1 MFSLIDRWTANI
13 RISRKLF
20 IAPSIAIVLLSLMAP
35 LALTSLSEQAR
46 LLDRLTTTEVDKSA
60 TVAALER
67 AVPEAGG
74 LLNRLLALGSNSS
87 DEKGLEKV
95 GKEMEA
101 RLNDAASMVAKL
113 AGLNLTPQ
121 ERQVV
126 EDIDKTLKSYSGI
139 SKQIASMVAADAA
152 TAYMMSANGEKNYSD
167 LLTKLNELLDIER
180 AQAAAAHESSAATAR
195 SARLGFIALFVAAV
209 AIAVL
214 VTIMIARAIG
224 GSVSRL
230 AASTLRLAEGDVTV
244 TVEGVG
250 RKDEIGVLAGA
261 LGTFKSNAVEKAR
274 IEEEQRG
281 RHEQAAA
288 RQRAIEAYITAFE
301 GQVKDALSTLATAA
315 TQMLSTSSTLSTTA
329 ETSTRQVKAAADASE
344 EASSNVQTVAS
355 ASEELSASIK
365 EISQQVSRAATTA
378 GRAVDEARQTDQTV
392 QGLAVAAQKIGDV
405 VKLIN
410 DIAGQT
416 NLLALNATIEA
427 ARAGEAGKGFAVV
440 ASEVKSLATQTA
452 KATEEISGQIAAV
465 QGVTKD
471 TVEAI
476 KRIGAT
482 IDEVSTVATSIASA
496 VEEQGAA
503 TQEISR
509 NTQQAAQRTKD
520 VSENVAGVSEGAA
533 ATGTAAHGVKSAA
546 ESLSEQAERLRGQ
559 INDFLAKIRAA

>member
-180 AQAAAAHESSAATAR
+180 AQAAAAHE
-195 SARLGFIALFVAAV
+195 
-209 AIAVL
+209 
-214 VTIMIARAIG
+214 
-224 GSVSRL
+224 
-230 AASTLRLAEGDVTV
+230 
-244 TVEGVG
+244 
-250 RKDEIGVLAGA
+250 
-261 LGTFKSNAVEKAR
+261 
-274 IEEEQRG
+274 
-281 RHEQAAA
+281 
-288 RQRAIEAYITAFE
+288 
-301 GQVKDALSTLATAA
+301 
-315 TQMLSTSSTLSTTA
+315 
-329 ETSTRQVKAAADASE
+329 
-344 EASSNVQTVAS
+344 
-355 ASEELSASIK
+355 
-365 EISQQVSRAATTA
+365 
-378 GRAVDEARQTDQTV
+378 
-392 QGLAVAAQKIGDV
+392 
-405 VKLIN
+405 
-410 DIAGQT
+410 
-416 NLLALNATIEA
+416 
-427 ARAGEAGKGFAVV
+427 
-440 ASEVKSLATQTA
+440 
-452 KATEEISGQIAAV
+452 
-465 QGVTKD
+465 
-471 TVEAI
+471 
-476 KRIGAT
+476 
-482 IDEVSTVATSIASA
+482 
-496 VEEQGAA
+496 
-503 TQEISR
+503 
-509 NTQQAAQRTKD
+509 
-520 VSENVAGVSEGAA
+520 
-533 ATGTAAHGVKSAA
+533 
-546 ESLSEQAERLRGQ
+546 
-559 INDFLAKIRAA
+559 